1 MNSSESAEAV
11 VKMTLE
17 GVDVAVRITGR
28 IAERVAMYLLAKSK
42 ETKTTKGKTSL
53 NNMLKSGSPLKIFTL
68 KREELEQFHKETKK
82 YGVLYTAL
90 IDKKQTDLDG
100 MVDIMVRAEDAPKIN
115 RIVERFKLSAVDI
128 ASIKTEIEN
137 DKIKEMIKDAK
148 ERGIDVKSDEEKLV
162 EDVMSKPIDK
172 DDSKIEAS
180 LLSEKEDSKVQD
192 ISDEEKLVEDVMSKS
207 QEEIENDVE
216 NPQLGETEKSPLSE
230 PSLKNKKD
238 LGVASDNK
246 KPSVR
251 ELLNRIKNEL
261 RNMTAP
267 EYIKDYLKKGED
279 FIFVDA
285 DKKKITTYY
294 ASKNKKNKNKAK
306 ER

>member
-148 ERGIDVKSDEEKLV
+148 ERGVDVKSDEEKLV
-162 EDVMSKPIDK
+162 EDVMSKPIEK
-172 DDSKIEAS
+172 DDSKT
-180 LLSEKEDSKVQD
+180 QD
-192 ISDEEKLVEDVMSKS
+192 ISDEEKLVEDIMSKS

-251 ELLNRIKNEL
+251 KLLNRIKNEL

-267 EYIKDYLKKGED
+267 EYVKDHLEKGED
-279 FIFVDA
+279 LIFVDA

-294 ASKNKKNKNKAK
+294 ASKNKKNKNKNKAK

>member
-148 ERGIDVKSDEEKLV
+148 ERGVDVKSDEEKLV
-162 EDVMSKPIDK
+162 EDVMSKPIEK
-172 DDSKIEAS
+172 DDSKT
-180 LLSEKEDSKVQD
+180 QD
-192 ISDEEKLVEDVMSKS
+192 ISDEEKLVEDIMSKS

-230 PSLKNKKD
+230 PSLKSKKD

-267 EYIKDYLKKGED
+267 EYVKDYLKKGED

>member
-148 ERGIDVKSDEEKLV
+148 ERGVDVKSDEEKLV
-162 EDVMSKPIDK
+162 EDVMSKPIEK
-172 DDSKIEAS
+172 DDSKT
-180 LLSEKEDSKVQD
+180 QD
-192 ISDEEKLVEDVMSKS
+192 ISDEEKLVEDIMSKS

-230 PSLKNKKD
+230 PSLKSKKD
-238 LGVASDNK
+238 LGVVSDNK

-261 RNMTAP
+261 RNMTAH
-267 EYIKDYLKKGED
+267 EYVKDHLKKGED

>member
-148 ERGIDVKSDEEKLV
+148 ERGVDVKSDEEKLV
-162 EDVMSKPIDK
+162 EDVMSKPIEK
-172 DDSKIEAS
+172 DDSKT
-180 LLSEKEDSKVQD
+180 QD
-192 ISDEEKLVEDVMSKS
+192 ISDEEKLVEDIMSKS

-230 PSLKNKKD
+230 PSLKSKKD

-251 ELLNRIKNEL
+251 GLLNRIKNEL
-261 RNMTAP
+261 RNMTAH
-267 EYIKDYLKKGED
+267 EYVKDHLKKGED
-279 FIFVDA
+279 LIFVDA
-285 DKKKITTYY
+285 DKKKNYNLLCI
-294 ASKNKKNKNKAK
+294 KK
-306 ER
+306 

>member
-172 DDSKIEAS
+172 E
-180 LLSEKEDSKVQD
+180 EGKVQD
-192 ISDEEKLVEDVMSKS
+192 ISDEEMLVDDVMSEL
-207 QEEIENDVE
+207 QEESENDIEN
-216 NPQLGETEKSPLSE
+216 PKLGETEKSPLSE
-230 PSLKNKKD
+230 PSLENKKD

-251 ELLNRIKNEL
+251 KLLNRIKNEL
-261 RNMTAP
+261 RNMTAH
-267 EYIKDYLKKGED
+267 EYVKDHLKKGED
-279 FIFVDA
+279 LIFVDA

>member
-1 MNSSESAEAV
+1 MNSSEAAEAV

-172 DDSKIEAS
+172 E
-180 LLSEKEDSKVQD
+180 EGKVQD
-192 ISDEEKLVEDVMSKS
+192 ISDEEMLVDDVMSEL
-207 QEEIENDVE
+207 QEESENDIEN
-216 NPQLGETEKSPLSE
+216 PKLGETEKSPLSE
-230 PSLKNKKD
+230 PSLKSKKD

-261 RNMTAP
+261 RNMTAH
-267 EYIKDYLKKGED
+267 EYVKDHLKKGED
-279 FIFVDA
+279 LIFVDA

>member
-115 RIVERFKLSAVDI
+115 RIVERFKLSVVDI

-148 ERGIDVKSDEEKLV
+148 ERGVDVKSDEEKLV
-162 EDVMSKPIDK
+162 EDVMSKPIEK
-172 DDSKIEAS
+172 DDSKT
-180 LLSEKEDSKVQD
+180 QD
-192 ISDEEKLVEDVMSKS
+192 ISDEEKLVEDIMSKS

-230 PSLKNKKD
+230 PSLKSKKD

-261 RNMTAP
+261 RNMTAH
-267 EYIKDYLKKGED
+267 EYVKDHLKKGED
-279 FIFVDA
+279 LIFVDA

>member
-1 MNSSESAEAV
+1 MNSSEAAEAV

-172 DDSKIEAS
+172 E
-180 LLSEKEDSKVQD
+180 EGKVQD
-192 ISDEEKLVEDVMSKS
+192 ISDEEMLVDDVMSEL
-207 QEEIENDVE
+207 QEESENDIEN
-216 NPQLGETEKSPLSE
+216 PKLGETEKSPLSE
-230 PSLKNKKD
+230 PSLENKKD

-251 ELLNRIKNEL
+251 KLLNRIKNEL

-267 EYIKDYLKKGED
+267 EYVKDHLEKGED
-279 FIFVDA
+279 LIFVDA

-294 ASKNKKNKNKAK
+294 ASKNKKNKNKNKAK

>member
-148 ERGIDVKSDEEKLV
+148 ERGVDVKSDEEKLV
-162 EDVMSKPIDK
+162 EDVMSKPIEK
-172 DDSKIEAS
+172 DDSKT
-180 LLSEKEDSKVQD
+180 QD
-192 ISDEEKLVEDVMSKS
+192 ISDEEKLVEDIMSKS

-230 PSLKNKKD
+230 PSLKSKKD

-267 EYIKDYLKKGED
+267 EYVKDYLKKGED

-285 DKKKITTYY
+285 DKKKITTC
-294 ASKNKKNKNKAK
+294 
-306 ER
+306 R

>member
-17 GVDVAVRITGR
+17 GIDVAVRITGR

-172 DDSKIEAS
+172 E
-180 LLSEKEDSKVQD
+180 EGKVQD
-192 ISDEEKLVEDVMSKS
+192 ISDEEMLVDDVMSKL
-207 QEEIENDVE
+207 QEESENDIEN
-216 NPQLGETEKSPLSE
+216 PKLGETEKSPLSE
-230 PSLKNKKD
+230 PSLENKKD

-251 ELLNRIKNEL
+251 KLLNRIKNEL

-267 EYIKDYLKKGED
+267 EYVKDHLEKGED
-279 FIFVDA
+279 LIFVDA

-294 ASKNKKNKNKAK
+294 ASKNKKNKNKNKTK

>member
-148 ERGIDVKSDEEKLV
+148 ERGVDVKSDEEKLV
-162 EDVMSKPIDK
+162 EDVMSKSI
-172 DDSKIEAS
+172 
-180 LLSEKEDSKVQD
+180 EKEDSKTQD
-192 ISDEEKLVEDVMSKS
+192 ISDEEKLDEDIMSKS

-230 PSLKNKKD
+230 PSLKSKKD

-261 RNMTAP
+261 RNMTAH
-267 EYIKDYLKKGED
+267 EYVKDHLKKGED
-279 FIFVDA
+279 LIFVDA

>member
-148 ERGIDVKSDEEKLV
+148 ERGVDVKSDEEKLV
-162 EDVMSKPIDK
+162 EDVMSKPIEK
-172 DDSKIEAS
+172 DDSKT
-180 LLSEKEDSKVQD
+180 QD

-230 PSLKNKKD
+230 PSLKSKKD

-261 RNMTAP
+261 RNMTAH
-267 EYIKDYLKKGED
+267 EYVKDHLKKGED
-279 FIFVDA
+279 LIFVDA

>member
-1 MNSSESAEAV
+1 MNSSEAAEAV

-148 ERGIDVKSDEEKLV
+148 ERGVDVKSDEEKLV
-162 EDVMSKPIDK
+162 EDVMSKSI
-172 DDSKIEAS
+172 
-180 LLSEKEDSKVQD
+180 EKEDSKTQD
-192 ISDEEKLVEDVMSKS
+192 ISDEEKLVEDIMSKS

-230 PSLKNKKD
+230 PSLKSKKD

-261 RNMTAP
+261 RNMTAH
-267 EYIKDYLKKGED
+267 EYVKDHLKKGED
-279 FIFVDA
+279 LIFVDA

>member
-148 ERGIDVKSDEEKLV
+148 ERGVDVKSDEEKLV
-162 EDVMSKPIDK
+162 EDVMSKPIEK
-172 DDSKIEAS
+172 DDSKT
-180 LLSEKEDSKVQD
+180 QD
-192 ISDEEKLVEDVMSKS
+192 ISDEEKLVEDIMSKS

-230 PSLKNKKD
+230 PSLKSKKD

-261 RNMTAP
+261 RNMTAH
-267 EYIKDYLKKGED
+267 EYVKDHLKKGED
-279 FIFVDA
+279 LIFVDA

-294 ASKNKKNKNKAK
+294 ASKNKKNKNKNKAK

>member
-1 MNSSESAEAV
+1 MNSSEAAEAV

-28 IAERVAMYLLAKSK
+28 IAERVALYLLAKSK

-172 DDSKIEAS
+172 E
-180 LLSEKEDSKVQD
+180 EGKVQD
-192 ISDEEKLVEDVMSKS
+192 ISDEEMLVDDVMSEL
-207 QEEIENDVE
+207 QEESENDIEN
-216 NPQLGETEKSPLSE
+216 PKLGETEKSPLSE
-230 PSLKNKKD
+230 PSLENKKD

-251 ELLNRIKNEL
+251 KLLNRIKNEL

-267 EYIKDYLKKGED
+267 EYVKDHLEKGED
-279 FIFVDA
+279 LIFVDA

-294 ASKNKKNKNKAK
+294 ASKNKKNKNKNKAK

>member
-17 GVDVAVRITGR
+17 GIDVAVRITGR

-172 DDSKIEAS
+172 E
-180 LLSEKEDSKVQD
+180 EGKVQD
-192 ISDEEKLVEDVMSKS
+192 ISDEEMLVDDVMSKL
-207 QEEIENDVE
+207 QEESENDIEN
-216 NPQLGETEKSPLSE
+216 PKLGETEKSPLSE
-230 PSLKNKKD
+230 PSLENKKD

-251 ELLNRIKNEL
+251 KLLNRIKNEF

-267 EYIKDYLKKGED
+267 EYVKDYLKKGED

-294 ASKNKKNKNKAK
+294 ASKNKKNKNKNKAK

>member
-148 ERGIDVKSDEEKLV
+148 ERGVDVKSDEEKLV
-162 EDVMSKPIDK
+162 EDVMSKPIEK
-172 DDSKIEAS
+172 DDSKT
-180 LLSEKEDSKVQD
+180 QD
-192 ISDEEKLVEDVMSKS
+192 ISDEEKLVEDIMSKS

-230 PSLKNKKD
+230 PSLKSKKD
-238 LGVASDNK
+238 LGVVSDNK

-267 EYIKDYLKKGED
+267 EYVKDHLEKGED
-279 FIFVDA
+279 LIFVDA

>member
-17 GVDVAVRITGR
+17 GIDVAVRITGR

-148 ERGIDVKSDEEKLV
+148 ERGVDVKSDEEKLV
-162 EDVMSKPIDK
+162 EDVMSKSI
-172 DDSKIEAS
+172 
-180 LLSEKEDSKVQD
+180 EKEDSKTQD
-192 ISDEEKLVEDVMSKS
+192 ISDEEKLVEDIMSKS

-230 PSLKNKKD
+230 PSLKSKKD

-267 EYIKDYLKKGED
+267 EYVKDYLKKGED

>member
-1 MNSSESAEAV
+1 MNSSEAAEAV

-148 ERGIDVKSDEEKLV
+148 ERGVDVKSDEEKLV
-162 EDVMSKPIDK
+162 EDVMSKPIEK
-172 DDSKIEAS
+172 DDSKT
-180 LLSEKEDSKVQD
+180 QD
-192 ISDEEKLVEDVMSKS
+192 ISDEEKLVEDIMSKS

-230 PSLKNKKD
+230 PSLKSKKD

-267 EYIKDYLKKGED
+267 EYVKDYLKKGED

-294 ASKNKKNKNKAK
+294 ASKNKKNKNKNKAK

>member
-148 ERGIDVKSDEEKLV
+148 ERGVDVKSDEEKLV
-162 EDVMSKPIDK
+162 EDVMSKPIEK
-172 DDSKIEAS
+172 DDSKT
-180 LLSEKEDSKVQD
+180 QD
-192 ISDEEKLVEDVMSKS
+192 ISDEEKLVEDIMSKS

-216 NPQLGETEKSPLSE
+216 NPQLG
-230 PSLKNKKD
+230 
-238 LGVASDNK
+238 
-246 KPSVR
+246 
-251 ELLNRIKNEL
+251 
-261 RNMTAP
+261 
-267 EYIKDYLKKGED
+267 
-279 FIFVDA
+279 
-285 DKKKITTYY
+285 
-294 ASKNKKNKNKAK
+294 
-306 ER
+306 

>member
-1 MNSSESAEAV
+1 MNSSEAAEAV

-17 GVDVAVRITGR
+17 GVEVAVRITGR

-172 DDSKIEAS
+172 E
-180 LLSEKEDSKVQD
+180 EGKVQD
-192 ISDEEKLVEDVMSKS
+192 ISDEEMLVDDVMSKL
-207 QEEIENDVE
+207 QEESENDVE

-251 ELLNRIKNEL
+251 KLLNRIKNEL

-267 EYIKDYLKKGED
+267 EYVKDHLEKGED
-279 FIFVDA
+279 LIFVDA

-294 ASKNKKNKNKAK
+294 ASKNKKNKNKNKAK

>member
-172 DDSKIEAS
+172 E
-180 LLSEKEDSKVQD
+180 EGKVQD
-192 ISDEEKLVEDVMSKS
+192 ISDEEMLVDDVMSEL
-207 QEEIENDVE
+207 QEESENDIEN
-216 NPQLGETEKSPLSE
+216 PKLGETEKSPLSE
-230 PSLKNKKD
+230 PSLENKKD

-251 ELLNRIKNEL
+251 KLLNRIKNEL

-267 EYIKDYLKKGED
+267 EYVKDHLKKGED
-279 FIFVDA
+279 LIFVDA

>member
-148 ERGIDVKSDEEKLV
+148 ERGVDVKSDEEKLV
-162 EDVMSKPIDK
+162 EDVMSKPIEK
-172 DDSKIEAS
+172 DDSKT
-180 LLSEKEDSKVQD
+180 QD
-192 ISDEEKLVEDVMSKS
+192 ISDEEKLVEDIMSKS

-230 PSLKNKKD
+230 PSLKSKKD

-261 RNMTAP
+261 RNMTAH
-267 EYIKDYLKKGED
+267 EYVKDHLKKGED
-279 FIFVDA
+279 LIFVDA

>member
-162 EDVMSKPIDK
+162 EDVMSKPIEK
-172 DDSKIEAS
+172 DDSKT
-180 LLSEKEDSKVQD
+180 QD
-192 ISDEEKLVEDVMSKS
+192 ISDEEKLVEDVISKS

-230 PSLKNKKD
+230 PSLKSKKD

-267 EYIKDYLKKGED
+267 EYVKDYLKKGED

>member
-1 MNSSESAEAV
+1 MNSSEAAEAV

-172 DDSKIEAS
+172 E
-180 LLSEKEDSKVQD
+180 EGKVQD
-192 ISDEEKLVEDVMSKS
+192 ISDEEMLVDDVMSEL
-207 QEEIENDVE
+207 QEESENDIEN
-216 NPQLGETEKSPLSE
+216 PKLGETEKSPLSE
-230 PSLKNKKD
+230 PSLENKKD

-251 ELLNRIKNEL
+251 KLLNRIKNEL

-267 EYIKDYLKKGED
+267 EYVKDHLKKGED
-279 FIFVDA
+279 LIFVDA

>member
-1 MNSSESAEAV
+1 MNSSEAAEAV

-172 DDSKIEAS
+172 E
-180 LLSEKEDSKVQD
+180 EGKVQD
-192 ISDEEKLVEDVMSKS
+192 ISDEEMLVDDVMSKL
-207 QEEIENDVE
+207 QEESENDIEN
-216 NPQLGETEKSPLSE
+216 PKLGETEKSPLSE
-230 PSLKNKKD
+230 PSLENKKD

-251 ELLNRIKNEL
+251 KLLNRIKNEL

-267 EYIKDYLKKGED
+267 EYVKDHLEKGED
-279 FIFVDA
+279 LIFVDA

-294 ASKNKKNKNKAK
+294 ASKNKKNKNKNKAK

>member
-148 ERGIDVKSDEEKLV
+148 ERGVDVKSDEEKLV
-162 EDVMSKPIDK
+162 EDVMSKPIEK
-172 DDSKIEAS
+172 DDSKT
-180 LLSEKEDSKVQD
+180 QD
-192 ISDEEKLVEDVMSKS
+192 ISDEEKLVEDIMSKS

-251 ELLNRIKNEL
+251 KLLNRIKNEL

-267 EYIKDYLKKGED
+267 EYVKDHLEKGED
-279 FIFVDA
+279 LIFVDA

>member
-17 GVDVAVRITGR
+17 GIDVAVRITGR

-172 DDSKIEAS
+172 E
-180 LLSEKEDSKVQD
+180 EGKVQD
-192 ISDEEKLVEDVMSKS
+192 ISDEEMLVDDVMSKL
-207 QEEIENDVE
+207 QEESENDIEN
-216 NPQLGETEKSPLSE
+216 PKLGETEKSPLSE
-230 PSLKNKKD
+230 PSLENKKD

-251 ELLNRIKNEL
+251 KLLNRIKNEL

-267 EYIKDYLKKGED
+267 EYVKDHLKKGED
-279 FIFVDA
+279 LIFVDA

-294 ASKNKKNKNKAK
+294 ASKNKKNKNKNKAK

>member
-1 MNSSESAEAV
+1 
-11 VKMTLE
+11 
-17 GVDVAVRITGR
+17 
-28 IAERVAMYLLAKSK
+28 
-42 ETKTTKGKTSL
+42 
-53 NNMLKSGSPLKIFTL
+53 MLKSGSPLKIFTL

-148 ERGIDVKSDEEKLV
+148 ERGVDVKSDEEKLV
-162 EDVMSKPIDK
+162 EDVMSKSI
-172 DDSKIEAS
+172 
-180 LLSEKEDSKVQD
+180 EKEDSKTQD

-216 NPQLGETEKSPLSE
+216 NPQLGET
-230 PSLKNKKD
+230 
-238 LGVASDNK
+238 
-246 KPSVR
+246 
-251 ELLNRIKNEL
+251 
-261 RNMTAP
+261 
-267 EYIKDYLKKGED
+267 
-279 FIFVDA
+279 F
-285 DKKKITTYY
+285 
-294 ASKNKKNKNKAK
+294 
-306 ER
+306 

>member
-148 ERGIDVKSDEEKLV
+148 ERGVDVKSDEEKLV
-162 EDVMSKPIDK
+162 EDVMSKPIEK
-172 DDSKIEAS
+172 DDSKT
-180 LLSEKEDSKVQD
+180 QD
-192 ISDEEKLVEDVMSKS
+192 ISDEEKLVEDIMPKS

-230 PSLKNKKD
+230 PSLKSKKD

-267 EYIKDYLKKGED
+267 EYVKDYLKKGED

-294 ASKNKKNKNKAK
+294 ASKNKKNKNKNKAK

>member
-172 DDSKIEAS
+172 EESKN
-180 LLSEKEDSKVQD
+180 D
-192 ISDEEKLVEDVMSKS
+192 
-207 QEEIENDVE
+207 IENPKLGE
-216 NPQLGETEKSPLSE
+216 TKLGETEKSPLSE
-230 PSLKNKKD
+230 PSLENKKD

-251 ELLNRIKNEL
+251 ELLNKIKSEL

-267 EYIKDYLKKGED
+267 EYIKEYLKKGED
-279 FIFVDA
+279 LTLIDV
-285 DKKKITTYY
+285 DKKTTTTYY
-294 ASKNKKNKNKAK
+294 ASKNKKNKRKNKAK

>member
-1 MNSSESAEAV
+1 MNSSEAAEAV

-172 DDSKIEAS
+172 E
-180 LLSEKEDSKVQD
+180 EGKVQD
-192 ISDEEKLVEDVMSKS
+192 ISDEEMLVDDVMSEL
-207 QEEIENDVE
+207 QEESENDIEN
-216 NPQLGETEKSPLSE
+216 PKLGETEKSPLSE
-230 PSLKNKKD
+230 PSLENKKD

-251 ELLNRIKNEL
+251 KLLNRIKNEL

-267 EYIKDYLKKGED
+267 EYVKDHLEKGED
-279 FIFVDA
+279 LIFVDE

-294 ASKNKKNKNKAK
+294 ASKNKKNKNKNKAK

>member
-148 ERGIDVKSDEEKLV
+148 ERGVDVKSDEEKLV
-162 EDVMSKPIDK
+162 EDVMSKPIEK
-172 DDSKIEAS
+172 DDSKT
-180 LLSEKEDSKVQD
+180 QD
-192 ISDEEKLVEDVMSKS
+192 ISDEEKLVEDIMSKS

-230 PSLKNKKD
+230 PSLKSKKD
-238 LGVASDNK
+238 LGVVSDNK

-267 EYIKDYLKKGED
+267 EYVKDYLKKGED

>member
-148 ERGIDVKSDEEKLV
+148 ERGVDVKSDEEKLV
-162 EDVMSKPIDK
+162 EDVMSKPIEK
-172 DDSKIEAS
+172 DDSKT
-180 LLSEKEDSKVQD
+180 QD
-192 ISDEEKLVEDVMSKS
+192 ISDEEKLVEDIMSKS
-207 QEEIENDVE
+207 QEESENDIEN
-216 NPQLGETEKSPLSE
+216 PKLGETEKSPLSE
-230 PSLKNKKD
+230 PSLENKKD

-251 ELLNRIKNEL
+251 KLLNRIKNEL

-267 EYIKDYLKKGED
+267 EYVKDHLEKGED
-279 FIFVDA
+279 LIFVDA

>member
-172 DDSKIEAS
+172 E
-180 LLSEKEDSKVQD
+180 EGKVQD
-192 ISDEEKLVEDVMSKS
+192 ISDEEMLVDDVMSEL
-207 QEEIENDVE
+207 QEESENDIEN
-216 NPQLGETEKSPLSE
+216 PKLGETEKSPLSE
-230 PSLKNKKD
+230 PSLENKKD

-251 ELLNRIKNEL
+251 KLLNRIKNEL

-267 EYIKDYLKKGED
+267 EYVKDHLEKGED
-279 FIFVDA
+279 LIFVDA

-294 ASKNKKNKNKAK
+294 ASKNKKNKNKNKAK

>member
-148 ERGIDVKSDEEKLV
+148 ERGVDVKSDEEKLV
-162 EDVMSKPIDK
+162 EDVMSKSI
-172 DDSKIEAS
+172 
-180 LLSEKEDSKVQD
+180 EKEDSKTQD
-192 ISDEEKLVEDVMSKS
+192 ISDEEKLVEDIMSKS

-230 PSLKNKKD
+230 PSLKSKKD

-261 RNMTAP
+261 RNMTAH
-267 EYIKDYLKKGED
+267 EYVKDHLKKGED
-279 FIFVDA
+279 LIFVDA

>member
-17 GVDVAVRITGR
+17 GIDVAVRITGR

-172 DDSKIEAS
+172 E
-180 LLSEKEDSKVQD
+180 EGKVQD
-192 ISDEEKLVEDVMSKS
+192 ISDEEMLVDDVMSEL
-207 QEEIENDVE
+207 QEESENDIEN
-216 NPQLGETEKSPLSE
+216 PKLGETEKSPLSE
-230 PSLKNKKD
+230 PSLENKKD

-251 ELLNRIKNEL
+251 KLLNRIKNEL

-267 EYIKDYLKKGED
+267 EYVKDHLEKGED
-279 FIFVDA
+279 LIFVDA

-294 ASKNKKNKNKAK
+294 ASKNKKNKNKNKAK

>member
-148 ERGIDVKSDEEKLV
+148 ERGVDVKSDEEKLV
-162 EDVMSKPIDK
+162 EDVMSKPIEK
-172 DDSKIEAS
+172 DDSKT
-180 LLSEKEDSKVQD
+180 QD
-192 ISDEEKLVEDVMSKS
+192 ISDEEKLVEDIMSKS
-207 QEEIENDVE
+207 QEEIEYDVE
-216 NPQLGETEKSPLSE
+216 NPQLGQTEKSPLSE
-230 PSLKNKKD
+230 PSLKSKKD
-238 LGVASDNK
+238 LGVVSDNK

-261 RNMTAP
+261 RNMTAH
-267 EYIKDYLKKGED
+267 EYVKDHLKKGED
-279 FIFVDA
+279 LIFVDA

>member
-115 RIVERFKLSAVDI
+115 RIVERFKLSTVDI

-172 DDSKIEAS
+172 E
-180 LLSEKEDSKVQD
+180 EGKVQD
-192 ISDEEKLVEDVMSKS
+192 ISDEEMLVDDVMSKL
-207 QEEIENDVE
+207 QEESENDIEN
-216 NPQLGETEKSPLSE
+216 PKLGETEKSPLSE
-230 PSLKNKKD
+230 PSLENKKD

-251 ELLNRIKNEL
+251 KLLNRIKNEL

-267 EYIKDYLKKGED
+267 EYVKDHLEKGED
-279 FIFVDA
+279 LIFVDA

-294 ASKNKKNKNKAK
+294 ASKNKKNKNKNKAK

>member
-148 ERGIDVKSDEEKLV
+148 ERGVDVK
-162 EDVMSKPIDK
+162 
-172 DDSKIEAS
+172 
-180 LLSEKEDSKVQD
+180 
-192 ISDEEKLVEDVMSKS
+192 SDEEKLVEDVMSKS

-251 ELLNRIKNEL
+251 KLLNRIKNEL

-267 EYIKDYLKKGED
+267 EYVKDHLEKGED
-279 FIFVDA
+279 LIFVDA

-294 ASKNKKNKNKAK
+294 ASKNKKNKNKNKAK